1 VTLPAGYMR
10 VGAIDIG
17 TNSIRLLVADI
28 RSRPGPRELVT
39 VARAGEP
46 CRLGRGL
53 GRSGEVD
60 DEMADR
66 VATLAAEFAKR
77 ARSLGVTHIVLGA
90 TAALREATNRVAVA
104 GLIEERSG
112 VPVRVLSG
120 QDEARLVYQA
130 VVLGFPEVARQSPC
144 VVFDLGGGSTE
155 VVSGLGS
162 ESGRWAS
169 IPFGAV
175 SLTERFVRSDPVG
188 AGELAAIAD
197 AVSNGLMHHCAY
209 MPEVTPILAGVGGTV
224 TVLASLDRE
233 LAAYDPSSIEGWLIE
248 ARRLN
253 GLIDRVASSSVQQRE
268 TWPVMGTGRSD
279 ILVAGVVV
287 VRQLAERFRSRG
299 LICSTQGLRYGL
311 ARLAAAE
318 AARGQGDHPGPGA
331 SS

>member
-1 VTLPAGYMR
+1 MTVPQGYMR

-28 RSRPGPRELVT
+28 RSGPGPRELVT
-39 VARAGEP
+39 IARAGEP

-53 GRSGEVD
+53 GRSGQVD

-66 VATLAAEFAKR
+66 AATLAGEFARR
-77 ARSLGVTHIVLGA
+77 ARSLGARHIVLGA
-90 TAALREATNRVAVA
+90 TAALREAANRVVVA

-130 VVLGFPEVARQSPC
+130 VVLGLREVARRSPC

-175 SLTERFVRSDPVG
+175 SLTERFVHSDPVG
-188 AGELAAIAD
+188 PAELSAIAG
-197 AVSNGLMHHCAY
+197 AVKEGLMHDCAS
-209 MPEVTPILAGVGGTV
+209 MPKVTPILAGVGGTV

-248 ARRLN
+248 SSRLE
-253 GLIDRVASSSVQQRE
+253 GLIDRVSSSAARDRE
-268 TWPVMGTGRSD
+268 GWPVMGTGRSD
-279 ILVAGVVV
+279 ILVAGVMV

-318 AARGQGDHPGPGA
+318 AAQGQGNADGPGA
-331 SS
+331 TT